1 MEFILQAREATTGER
16 EMTMKN
22 EERYFISWEP
32 IPNMG
37 VGSSF
42 PGIGATSVYRSKF
55 HQYRICYIIAYCG
68 WPDALSRVARRILP
82 QQSVS

>member
-1 MEFILQAREATTGER
+1 LEFILQAREATTGER
-16 EMTMKN
+16 ERERETTMKN

-42 PGIGATSVYRSKF
+42 PGIGTTSVY
-55 HQYRICYIIAYCG
+55 I
-68 WPDALSRVARRILP
+68 
-82 QQSVS
+82 